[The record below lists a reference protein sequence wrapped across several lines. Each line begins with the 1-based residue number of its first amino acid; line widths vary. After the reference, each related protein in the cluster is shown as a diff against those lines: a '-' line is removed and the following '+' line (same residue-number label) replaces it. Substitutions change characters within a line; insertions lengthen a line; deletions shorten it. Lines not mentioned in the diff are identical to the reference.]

1 MTEGR
6 GATVGCIAVLQDQQ
20 KKTIAEI
27 VRSQDLA
34 DQYVQDFDSDIYLAR
49 GHMAP
54 NADFIFYSWMD
65 TTYHF
70 INVSPQWQAF
80 NGGNWMYF
88 EGSVRDFVVE
98 RQMDIVVYTG
108 EFSLVSSHHI

>member
-1 MTEGR
+1 M
-6 GATVGCIAVLQDQQ
+6 
-20 KKTIAEI
+20 
-27 VRSQDLA
+27 A

-65 TTYHF
+65 ATYHF

-88 EGSVRDFVVE
+88 EGGVRDFVVE

-108 EFSLVSSHHI
+108 EFSLVSSHHISDRQELTVSANYWMLME